1 MIKKKKSIIRYIY
14 GTQRGGKYSKE
25 NLFMEKRDVKY
36 PVT

>member
-1 MIKKKKSIIRYIY
+1 MIKKNLSLDISMAPKE
-14 GTQRGGKYSKE
+14 GGKYSKE